1 MKEVRPGDQQHPVKN
16 SNAFIQEL
24 VLADLETRMR
34 EGVERYG
41 TLLQGHNGRDM
52 LQDAYDEAMDLCVY
66 LRGAI
71 WERDNPTDDFMEFMR
86 ERYPLI
92 NVAPPE
98 DDCCGQGCCGD

>member
-1 MKEVRPGDQQHPVKN
+1 MKEVRPGDQEHPVKN
-16 SNAFIQEL
+16 ENAFIQEL
-24 VLADLETRMR
+24 VMDDLAERLR

-71 WERDNPTDDFMEFMR
+71 WERDNPKDAYMDAMR
-86 ERYPLI
+86 ERFPLI
-92 NVAPPE
+92 ELQAPGE
-98 DDCCGQGCCGD
+98 CCSGSCDRA